1 MIADI
6 AANAETAAIFFGGSA
21 KELASAAIEAAA
33 LGTSLTEAA
42 KVSEGL
48 LDFESSINAELEA
61 SAMLGQSI
69 NFNKAR
75 ELAANNDIIG
85 AQQAVLDQLENT
97 VDLNNLNK
105 FQLDSIAKASGIEV
119 GELRKQLRLRE
130 RFGGQDKER
139 LKAAQQLLESGK
151 KLEDITESDLATQNR
166 RNQQQQELQ
175 GLTDEL
181 KNTFGAIGST
191 IMDAL
196 APVGKVVLQLLNLAG
211 KILLPAFKIVGSI
224 LGAVFNTIGAVISV
238 VYNIIMGIVDLVMP
252 LFDRITG
259 FFSSIGSF
267 FGGLGDSIGRDARA
281 DIGGSTQGSE
291 FSTPMAKGGIVTG
304 PTNALIGEAGPEA
317 VIPLGGDV
325 MGSGAIVSAIEK
337 LGSDIRQLQFQVNMD
352 GRAVAEGVT
361 KVNQRS
367 TANDFAM
374 SV

>member
-1 MIADI
+1 
-6 AANAETAAIFFGGSA
+6 
-21 KELASAAIEAAA
+21 
-33 LGTSLTEAA
+33 
-42 KVSEGL
+42 
-48 LDFESSINAELEA
+48 
-61 SAMLGQSI
+61 
-69 NFNKAR
+69 
-75 ELAANNDIIG
+75 
-85 AQQAVLDQLENT
+85 
-97 VDLNNLNK
+97 
-105 FQLDSIAKASGIEV
+105 
-119 GELRKQLRLRE
+119 
-130 RFGGQDKER
+130 
-139 LKAAQQLLESGK
+139 
-151 KLEDITESDLATQNR
+151 
-166 RNQQQQELQ
+166 
-175 GLTDEL
+175 
-181 KNTFGAIGST
+181 
-191 IMDAL
+191 MDAL

-224 LGAVFNTIGAVISV
+224 LGAVFNTIGGVISV